1 MTSGLFETSC
11 HAGSAMKESV
21 HDGQQCGRRLAHLQ
35 QHPVDVVTLD
45 ITMPGGSGLDL
56 LDQIRQSL
64 PDIAVIMLTAE
75 GDTAKAIRAL
85 TAGAH
90 GYLIKPVERQELLIQ
105 VRNAVERQRLVIE
118 NREYMHE
125 LEHKVREHTRAIRM
139 AYEETIHRLVK
150 ASLYRDE
157 ETACRY
163 QTHRL
168 VQRAAGRDDR
178 LGLRARG
185 ADSPGGA
192 DARHWQDRDSGLH
205 LVQARKAHTRRVY
218 RHANARPDRRHA
230 AGRFAIA
237 RPADGDEIALGH
249 HERWDGSGYPSGLK
263 GTEIPEAARIVA
275 IVDVYDALTHD
286 RVYRP
291 ALPEQ
296 EILTILRS
304 GRGTHF
310 DPELLDAFMSLLPEM
325 RVIAATVTD
334 FEEEGGAAI
343 IPHWIGAWSRAHGA
357 VSGNQVHER
366 ERIDW
371 LTSSGK
377 SELALVAW
385 TTNAMPAFTACP
397 WVSSCIRWVAIEV
410 LLRRSIVEICRPV
423 A

>member
-1 MTSGLFETSC
+1 VVDDERIVRDLLSRWLRDEGYLCMTAS
-11 HAGSAMKESV
+11 SA
-21 HDGQQCGRRLAHLQ
+21 AAAWTHLQ
-35 QHPVDVVTLD
+35 QYAVDVVTLD

-85 TAGAH
+85 SAGAH

-157 ETACRY
+157 ETGAHIKRTGWY
-163 QTHRL
+163 SELLAATIGWDYERVEQIRL
-168 VQRAAGRDDR
+168 AAPMHDIGKIAIPDSILCKPGKLTPDEFTAMQKHAQIGAT
-178 LGLRARG
+178 LL
-185 ADSPGGA
+185 ADSQSPVL
-192 DARHWQDRDSGLH
+192 RM
-205 LVQARKAHTRRVY
+205 AH
-218 RHANARPDRRHA
+218 
-230 AGRFAIA
+230 
-237 RPADGDEIALGH
+237 EIALGH

-263 GTEIPEAARIVA
+263 GTEIPESARIVA

-325 RVIAATVTD
+325 RVIAEAVTD
-334 FEEEGGAAI
+334 FEEEGGAVQISA
-343 IPHWIGAWSRAHGA
+343 
-357 VSGNQVHER
+357 
-366 ERIDW
+366 
-371 LTSSGK
+371 T
-377 SELALVAW
+377 ELK
-385 TTNAMPAFTACP
+385 PG
-397 WVSSCIRWVAIEV
+397 
-410 LLRRSIVEICRPV
+410 RPPTV
-423 A
+423 P